1 MKKMILAALFA
12 ALGGLI
18 LATADPNEFDVIG
31 PQYQGY
37 TKTYFQLQSASDAK
51 KWDTN
56 SSAMN
61 ANCTFA
67 HAAIDL
73 TADTAFKKFYGNIPA
88 TLPTGIYTVPIFGS
102 ADATADYGD
111 LLISCNWGQ
120 WNKSRRKW
128 TWFDPQYGPASQK
141 KTLSIIL
148 DITGKIKILATA
160 GQLSDP
166 INIQFGSAVELT
178 AWDNINKVFS
188 ATPAWA
194 DTLISVVY
202 NPYTGSYNLNQPTKA
217 NGSAWDIGQV
227 WMKVFGTENTDPNEI
242 TDAVQYY
249 WSGSR
254 VIEGSFRH
262 L

>member
-1 MKKMILAALFA
+1 MAAILFVMLTTTATAYDVTISDESYTSLYAAATTNAVLCEPATGDPNTALVWANADMPMTEDPNSHTWGWTAPEYGAGIYQIRLFDKNGSDPNFA
-12 ALGGLI
+12 ADTLI
-18 LATADPNEFDVIG
+18 DIRSLLVLNAE
-31 PQYQGY
+31 
-37 TKTYFQLQSASDAK
+37 KYFYDGSVSASVIAK
-51 KWDTN
+51 MAEQKETLKII
-56 SSAMN
+56 
-61 ANCTFA
+61 
-67 HAAIDL
+67 ID
-73 TADTAFKKFYGNIPA
+73 
-88 TLPTGIYTVPIFGS
+88 V
-102 ADATADYGD
+102 
-111 LLISCNWGQ
+111 
-120 WNKSRRKW
+120 
-128 TWFDPQYGPASQK
+128 
-141 KTLSIIL
+141 
-148 DITGKIKILATA
+148 TGKIKILATA

-227 WMKVFGTENTDPNEI
+227 WMKVFGAENTDPNEI